1 MPELPEVEVTIKE
14 LKPKLVGRSITRI
27 DVRNP
32 RLRFPIPSE
41 IQEIAG
47 ASVESLER
55 RAKYIY
61 MRTDHGT
68 AVVHLG
74 MTGHLSVVPPEK
86 EIGKH
91 DHWDMLLSDGNILRY
106 NDVRRFGALLWTK
119 GDPAELAPLR
129 DLGPEPLSDAFNPE
143 YLEKALAKR
152 VLAIKCA
159 IMDNKIVVGVGNIYA
174 NESLFRAGIDPRRES
189 GSITEEECSRLTA
202 VIKDVISEAIES
214 GGSTIKDFYTPDG
227 EPGYFAQKLEV
238 YGRTGEPCVKC
249 GTPIEAVR
257 LGQRSTFFCP
267 KCQK

>member
-14 LKPKLVGRSITRI
+14 LRPKLVGRSITGI
-27 DVRNP
+27 EVRNP
-32 RLRFPIPSE
+32 RLRFPIPDE
-41 IQEIAG
+41 IQEI
-47 ASVESLER
+47 
-55 RAKYIY
+55 
-61 MRTDHGT
+61 
-68 AVVHLG
+68 
-74 MTGHLSVVPPEK
+74 TGVSVVPPEK

-91 DHWDMLLSDGNILRY
+91 DHWDMRLSDGSILRY
-106 NDVRRFGALLWTK
+106 NDVRRFGALLWTR
-119 GDPAELAPLR
+119 GDPSDLAPLK
-129 DLGPEPLSDAFNPE
+129 DLGPEPLSDAFNSG
-143 YLEKALAKR
+143 YLRKALAKR

-202 VIKDVISEAIES
+202 VIKEVIKEAIES

-238 YGRTGEPCVKC
+238 YGRTGEPCLKC
-249 GTPIEAVR
+249 GTPIEALR

>member
-159 IMDNKIVVGVGNIYA
+159 LMDNRIVVGVGNIYA
-174 NESLFRAGIDPRRES
+174 NES
-189 GSITEEECSRLTA
+189 A

>member
-1 MPELPEVEVTIKE
+1 M
-14 LKPKLVGRSITRI
+14 S
-27 DVRNP
+27 
-32 RLRFPIPSE
+32 
-41 IQEIAG
+41 A
-47 ASVESLER
+47 AS
-55 RAKYIY
+55 
-61 MRTDHGT
+61 
-68 AVVHLG
+68 
-74 MTGHLSVVPPEK
+74 
-86 EIGKH
+86 
-91 DHWDMLLSDGNILRY
+91 
-106 NDVRRFGALLWTK
+106 GALLWTK

-159 IMDNKIVVGVGNIYA
+159 LMDNRIVVGVGNIYA
-174 NESLFRAGIDPRRES
+174 NESLFRAGIDPRRKS
-189 GSITEEECSRLTA
+189 GSITAEECGRLVA

>member
-159 IMDNKIVVGVGNIYA
+159 LMDNRIVVGVGNIYA
-174 NESLFRAGIDPRRES
+174 NES
-189 GSITEEECSRLTA
+189 RLVA

>member
-159 IMDNKIVVGVGNIYA
+159 Q
-174 NESLFRAGIDPRRES
+174 S
-189 GSITEEECSRLTA
+189 GSITAEECGRLVA